1 MEKYSINSGIFRKD
15 KICERSRSS
24 GIHSAVSAVFTA
36 KPASGAQNATH
47 EGYYYT
53 TQPMTVAL
61 RLQCAIIIPRGG
73 TVDKYTVLIADIS
86 RSRSYSVEARN
97 SIQKYLVDLIF
108 SLNKVFSDSL
118 VKAVE
123 FSAGDEIQ
131 GLFLAPQPAYLY
143 LRLLSMF
150 IHPAEIRAGI
160 GVGEWSVK
168 IENASTTAQDGPVY
182 HNSRCAINKTS
193 ETEGYHVLICSGSKN
208 DLFLNVIIN
217 VPFLF
222 AAGHSGYQNE
232 IMLLTELMYPISYN
246 QAISQNNVGLLF
258 RLARLRTRFDFFSEY
273 RRKSRSSIIFDTIS
287 FPRIWPDPVDA
298 AEDEGSFYVSGGRVW
313 GMTTHLSEILG
324 VSRQSVEK
332 TLRAGNIYAARNSA
346 IAALK
351 SMGRFL

>member
-1 MEKYSINSGIFRKD
+1 MNGPEAQGYIQQFQR
-15 KICERSRSS
+15 CLRQSRQ
-24 GIHSAVSAVFTA
+24 VVP
-36 KPASGAQNATH
+36 KMQPMRLL
-47 EGYYYT
+47 YT

-73 TVDKYTVLIADIS
+73 TVDKYTVLIADI

-131 GLFLAPQPAYLY
+131 GLFGTAASVS
-143 LRLLSMF
+143 LSEAVEHT

-273 RRKSRSSIIFDTIS
+273 RRKSRSRIIFDTIS

-351 SMGRFL
+351 LWAGFCEGGI